1 MESSGMTAAPTRQ
14 HEAPEESLEDIF
26 EVDADRADDH
36 VIRQLLLEEPIDP
49 VPETAP
55 EPAKATRP
63 RGGSARIAAPIFGFL
78 LAIVLAGG
86 SLVLATGWDVEA
98 PSPAVL
104 PAPTPSPS
112 ADQPSELVLL
122 VAPASGSDADE
133 MADVRRQVLARGGA
147 LEQDEYGVVRGV
159 RIAGEELGALFEE
172 LESSDGIRIIIA
184 GDAPPDLSKGEDWQE
199 WSRRLQL
206 RRAIRRAERSA
217 DPVRLEVRTTG

>member
-1 MESSGMTAAPTRQ
+1 MTAAPTRQ

-26 EVDADRADDH
+26 EADADRADDQ

-49 VPETAP
+49 VSKTAP
-55 EPAKATRP
+55 EPAEAARP
-63 RGGSARIAAPIFGFL
+63 RGGSARIAAPILGFL
-78 LAIVLAGG
+78 LAIVLAVG
-86 SLVLATGWDVEA
+86 SWVLATGWDVEA

-112 ADQPSELVLL
+112 VDQPSELVLL
-122 VAPASGSDADE
+122 VTPASGSDADE
-133 MADVRRQVLARGGA
+133 MADVRRQVLARGGS
-147 LEQDEYGVVRGV
+147 LEQDEDGVVRGV
-159 RIAGEELGALFEE
+159 RIAGKELGALFEE

-217 DPVRLEVRTTG
+217 DQVRLEVRTTG